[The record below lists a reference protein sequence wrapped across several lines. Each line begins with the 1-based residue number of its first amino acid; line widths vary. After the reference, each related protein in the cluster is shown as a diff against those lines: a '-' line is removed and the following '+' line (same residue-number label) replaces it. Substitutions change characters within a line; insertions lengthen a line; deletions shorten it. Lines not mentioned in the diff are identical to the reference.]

1 MVQGYRQGSRAWVW
15 GSSGLCPL
23 PKQWLTPLRP
33 DDEGHGPC
41 VRTAMRATWCM
52 GSYKW
57 RWRNANRCVECV
69 GSMPRC
75 MHACTTDGM
84 RLPSV
89 VHTYRCGHT
98 CMRPWTGSRC
108 SSRTAQS
115 AVEEWH
121 VPGILLRRAAA
132 APASLA
138 RVRRSRRAFA
148 HHQMQVSAGRETPVL
163 LKGRQSGGGLLRRV
177 LGALQMTASPAQV
190 PPSVVAVNDT
200 CGTKGRGHAWVT
212 GAETGGKGCSYVAVC
227 IQTSVDVEPAAGV
240 HAVRTYRAPMLC
252 SLLSIVGAS
261 SHHQECALLPTCRMV
276 SATLPG
282 AMSRRHWGIT
292 LKLPPPISAALGTQV
307 QLSLRVG
314 LQRHFQ
320 PAEALSS
327 TMLVMLITAPG
338 RLSVTLVARR
348 TWRPVRAC
356 CAVDG
361 AMVSKPDRQV
371 R

>member
-1 MVQGYRQGSRAWVW
+1 MPCSWLLANGRNESKMRYSAVQEARELAPPVMVQGYRQGSRAWVW

-33 DDEGHGPC
+33 DDEGCGPS

-115 AVEEWH
+115 AIEEWH

-163 LKGRQSGGGLLRRV
+163 LKGRQSGGGLLRRA

-200 CGTKGRGHAWVT
+200 WAYQRAGARLGH
-212 GAETGGKGCSYVAVC
+212 
-227 IQTSVDVEPAAGV
+227 
-240 HAVRTYRAPMLC
+240 
-252 SLLSIVGAS
+252 
-261 SHHQECALLPTCRMV
+261 
-276 SATLPG
+276 
-282 AMSRRHWGIT
+282 RRRDRR
-292 LKLPPPISAALGTQV
+292 Q
-307 QLSLRVG
+307 G
-314 LQRHFQ
+314 LQLRSCLYTDFC
-320 PAEALSS
+320 
-327 TMLVMLITAPG
+327 
-338 RLSVTLVARR
+338 RR
-348 TWRPVRAC
+348 
-356 CAVDG
+356 
-361 AMVSKPDRQV
+361 
-371 R
+371 